1 MTDPR
6 HQQAPVPPAPR
17 MLGQAL
23 GSKALG
29 LGAPARRR

>member
-17 MLGQAL
+17 MPG
-23 GSKALG
+23 KALG
-29 LGAPARRR
+29 RKGPAFSAPARRR